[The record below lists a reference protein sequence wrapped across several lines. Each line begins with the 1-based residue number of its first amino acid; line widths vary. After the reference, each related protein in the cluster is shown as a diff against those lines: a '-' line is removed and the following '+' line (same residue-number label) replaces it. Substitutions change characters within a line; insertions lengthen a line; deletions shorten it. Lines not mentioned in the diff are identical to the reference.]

1 MKLSVLKILILSVF
15 VAFLSGCGND
25 DDDGGGGADSFD
37 RQAMLV
43 HFADDLII
51 PGYDRYNDAV
61 QALDESADQFSDSP
75 NAATLDVLRQ
85 NWETALRSWQMVGF
99 YDLGPAM
106 DIGMVNHTNAFPVN
120 VNKITNNISAGE
132 YNLETADILDA
143 VGFQAIDYLV
153 FATGENV
160 DEVVAYFETT
170 PNARKYLTDL
180 TEKLSDDAQTVNDA
194 WSGDYRTT
202 FVNATGTNIGSSTAA
217 LVNGSLKYFEVN
229 LRDAKIGIPAGA
241 RTTTA
246 EPLPDHVEARYNGTL
261 SKKLLTMSIQAWRDM
276 FRGITAEGINGPGF
290 DDYIAF
296 LGVDFDDGR
305 PLQEAIDG
313 YLEASLEDC
322 EPLDPSLAIAV
333 VNQQQQALDV
343 FDELQRV
350 VALVKVDMT
359 SAMGIQITFVD
370 NDGD

>member
-1 MKLSVLKILILSVF
+1 MTSSAVKLLTLSLSVALL
-15 VAFLSGCGND
+15 AGCGND
-25 DDDGGGGADSFD
+25 DDNGGGADAFD

-51 PGYDRYNDAV
+51 PGYDQYNSVV
-61 QALDESADQFSDSP
+61 QTLDESANQFVDAPDVAS
-75 NAATLDVLRQ
+75 LDALRQ
-85 NWETALRSWQMVGF
+85 NWETVLRRWETIGF

-106 DIGMVNHTNAFPVN
+106 DIGMVNRTNAFPVS
-120 VNKITNNISAGE
+120 VNKISNNISAGE
-132 YNLETADILDA
+132 YNLETADNIDA
-143 VGFQAIDYLV
+143 VGLQALDYLL
-153 FATGENV
+153 FGTGT
-160 DEVVAYFETT
+160 DDGEVITFFEST
-170 PNARKYLTDL
+170 PNAKKYLTDL
-180 TEKLSDDAQTVNDA
+180 TGKLAEDAQFVDDA
-194 WSGDYRTT
+194 WSGDYRET
-202 FVNATGTNIGSSTAA
+202 FVTATGTNIGSSTAG

-246 EPLPDHVEARYNGTL
+246 EPLPDLVEARYNGTL
-261 SKKLLTMSIQAWRDM
+261 SKELLTLSIQAWRDM
-276 FRGITAEGINGPGF
+276 FRGITAEGVDGPGF

-313 YLEASLEDC
+313 YLEASLEKC
-322 EPLDPSLAIAV
+322 EPLNPSLAIAV
-333 VNQQQQALDV
+333 VEQQQQALDV